1 MAEQTFR
8 SPGFFEQEIDLSARV
23 QAPVGVP
30 AGIIGTSKRGPAFVP
45 VTVGSFADF
54 RTKFGDLD
62 HKKFGPYAVNEFLKH
77 RNAVTYLR
85 VLGAGSN
92 DTTTD
97 IETTRTQGTVLNA
110 GFKLTSQVAADD
122 PTTGRHNGAVQ
133 FLVAKHFV
141 SASEAIGYPV
151 LTQNDSFGT
160 STDDIVNIVRAMIF
174 VPSGTRIMVLDGDD
188 GTFSNTAVDYA
199 APTSAGKFKL
209 VISSSSPGFSTAD
222 GNQGLRILTA
232 SLDPEDSSYIG
243 KILNTDPEQFP
254 TEEHLLYADFA
265 VEDELATISTDASDQ
280 GIAILSGSALTSEGS
295 GDTSQ
300 VFREAFGRFDTRY
313 TTPSTTN
320 FISQPF
326 GKTEFDLF
334 HFEAIDDGVYSND
347 KYKISI
353 TDLRKSTNP
362 LDPYG
367 TFSIAVR
374 KFDDLDTDQQ
384 IIERFPNV
392 SLNPK
397 SENYIARQVGDL
409 KVYYNFDADSEDER
423 RLIVE
428 GKYPNRSNL
437 IRVVVDQAVEK
448 GGVPSEALPFGF
460 RGIEI
465 LKTSDTLTD
474 SSDSGLGSIGAA
486 TARRMTGLFTGAPD
500 ASGSLSGSIVP
511 PLPYRF
517 KLTKGAVN
525 SAGGFVGN
533 PGIGEIVDGRLHWG
547 VRFERLPKTGSVSNA
562 ILNSNVGAS
571 PNPLVSTYTKFLGIK
586 KLDTLVTG
594 SGADLFNNN
603 KFTLARVAFSNA
615 QVTDLTGSVKEHIKE
630 TAYIRNGTPDPT
642 TFKIND
648 GVLDRITLASLVALT
663 SSIEFN
669 RFTEFTKYSTIMG
682 GGFDGVNILDKDAAR
697 LNDRAASSDT
707 GGAASTS
714 YTSPGLL
721 TNVNGTGKNNSTVK
735 SYNAAVRLM
744 TDPFVVNTNL
754 LAIPGIRDS
763 FVTDFAAQ
771 SVRDYALAMYVM
783 DPVEYDE
790 STNRLFDEDVTKPD
804 VRKTK
809 EQFESRAIDNNY
821 VATYFPDVVIDD
833 PVNNRKVKVPPS
845 VAALG
850 ALAFNDKASYP
861 WFAPAGFNRASLGFV
876 TNVDVRLNSEDRD
889 NLYDARI
896 NPIATFPREGFV
908 VWGQKTLQ
916 QTQSALDR
924 VNVRRLM
931 VEIKRLVINIARKF
945 VFEQNTPQTR
955 AKFVTQV
962 IPTLGLIQ
970 TQSGIEKFSVTMDE
984 TNNTQADIEAN
995 RLNGRIVVVP
1005 TRTIEFI
1012 SIDFI
1017 VTNSGVS
1024 FT

>member
-30 AGIIGTSKRGPAFVP
+30 AGIIGTAKRGPAFVP

-62 HKKFGPYAVNEFLKH
+62 HKKFGPYAVREFLNH

-92 DTTTD
+92 DTVTD
-97 IETTRTQGTVLNA
+97 IETTRTQGTVRNA
-110 GFKLTSQVAADD
+110 GFKLASQASAD
-122 PTTGRHNGAVQ
+122 GRHNGAVQ
-133 FLVAKHFV
+133 FIVAKHFV

-151 LTQNDSFGT
+151 FTHNDSFGT
-160 STDDIVNIVRAMIF
+160 SADDIVNIIRAMIF
-174 VPSGTRIMVLDGDD
+174 VPSGTRIMVLDGAD

-199 APTSAGKFKL
+199 APTTAGKFKL
-209 VISSSSPGFSTAD
+209 VISSSSPGYSTAD

-243 KILNTDPEQFP
+243 KILNTDPEQFA

-265 VEDELATISTDASDQ
+265 VENELATIATDTQDY
-280 GIAILSGSALTSEGS
+280 GIGVVSGSALTSGDS
-295 GDTSQ
+295 GDTTQ
-300 VFREAFGRFDTRY
+300 AFRELFGRFDTRY
-313 TTPSTTN
+313 TTPTTTN

-326 GKTEFDLF
+326 GETEFNLF
-334 HFEAIDDGVYSND
+334 RIEALDDGVYSND

-353 TDLRKSTNP
+353 SDLRKSSNP

-367 TFSIAVR
+367 TFSISVR

-384 IIERFPNV
+384 VIERFPNV
-392 SLNPK
+392 SLNPRA
-397 SENYIARQVGDL
+397 ENYIARQVGDL
-409 KVYYNFDADSEDER
+409 KVYYNFDADSVDER

-437 IRVVVDQAVEK
+437 IRVIVDSAVENK
-448 GGVPSEALPFGF
+448 GIPAEALPFGF
-460 RGIEI
+460 RGVEV

-474 SSDSGLGSIGAA
+474 SSFSGLGSVGASSS
-486 TARRMTGLFTGAPD
+486 RRLTGLFTGAPD
-500 ASGSLSGSIVP
+500 STGSLSGSIVP

-517 KLTKGAVN
+517 KVTKGSVDP
-525 SAGGFVGN
+525 SGGFVGK
-533 PGIGEIVDGRLHWG
+533 PGIGEIVDSRLHWG
-547 VRFERLPKTGSVSNA
+547 VRFERLPKTGSLSNA
-562 ILNSNVGAS
+562 ILNSNAGS
-571 PNPLVSTYTKFLGIK
+571 TPNPLVSTYTKFLGIK
-586 KLDTLVTG
+586 KLDSLVTG

-603 KFTLARVAFSNA
+603 KFTLARVAFGNGA
-615 QVTDLTGSVKEHIKE
+615 VADLTGSVKDHIKE
-630 TAYIRNGTPDPT
+630 TAYIRNGVPDPT

-648 GVLDRITLASLVALT
+648 GVINRITLASLVSLT

-669 RFTEFTKYSTIMG
+669 RFSEFTKYSTIMG

-707 GGAASTS
+707 GGGASTS

-721 TNVNGTGKNNSTVK
+721 TNVNGTGKLNSTVS

-771 SVRDYALAMYVM
+771 SVRDYSLAMFVM

-790 STNRLFDEDVTKPD
+790 NTNRLFDEDVTKPD

-821 VATYFPDVVIDD
+821 VAAYFPDVVIDD

-850 ALAFNDKASYP
+850 ALAFNDKAAYP
-861 WFAPAGFNRASLGFV
+861 WFAPAGFNRGALGFV
-876 TNVDVRLNSEDRD
+876 TNVDVRLNAEDRD

-931 VEIKRLVINIARKF
+931 LEIKRLVINIARKF

-970 TQSGIEKFSVTMDE
+970 TQSGIEKFSVVMDE